1 MWCNR
6 SDAFFGAGFGSH
18 LFYLWWLNME
28 KGKTALFIGHR
39 DCYNLS
45 MDAVI
50 PAIEEAIN
58 YGVVDFLNGGQG
70 NFDNLCAKAVD
81 DLKGKYPYIK
91 LHLIAPYP
99 SLKVEN
105 DKLFDGMTLFAPE
118 WYIEKIGFKRAIPQ
132 RNEAMID
139 KASVAICYVNHTS
152 KGSYK
157 TLQKAVIKGLKII
170 YVE

>member
-1 MWCNR
+1 
-6 SDAFFGAGFGSH
+6 
-18 LFYLWWLNME
+18 ME
-28 KGKTALFIGHR
+28 KSKTAVFIGHR

-45 MDAVI
+45 VDDVI

-70 NFDNLCAKAVD
+70 NFDNLCTEAVD
-81 DLKGKYPYIK
+81 SIKTKYPYIK
-91 LHLIAPYP
+91 LHLIAPYS
-99 SLKVEN
+99 SLKVKNE
-105 DKLFDGMTLFAPE
+105 KLFDDMTLFAPE

-132 RNEAMID
+132 RNEFMID
-139 KASVAICYVNHTS
+139 NSSVAICYVQHTS

-170 YVE
+170 YIE

>member
-1 MWCNR
+1 
-6 SDAFFGAGFGSH
+6 
-18 LFYLWWLNME
+18 ME
-28 KGKTALFIGHR
+28 KSKTALFIGHR

-70 NFDNLCAKAVD
+70 NFDNLCAKAVN

-105 DKLFDGMTLFAPE
+105 EKLYDDMSLFATE
-118 WYIEKIGFKRAIPQ
+118 WYINKIGFKRAIPQ

-170 YVE
+170 YIDNQ